1 MVFRNIVYENT
12 TVLTVSLRYLY
23 EVWWLAVKF
32 IEPNLLYILVYL
44 LLLFLIIRIKWTFF
58 LLPTFY

>member
-1 MVFRNIVYENT
+1 M
-12 TVLTVSLRYLY
+12 LTVSLRYLY
-23 EVWWLAVKF
+23 EVWWLAIKF

-44 LLLFLIIRIKWTFF
+44 LILFLIIRIKCTFF

>member
-1 MVFRNIVYENT
+1 M
-12 TVLTVSLRYLY
+12 LTVSLGYLY